1 MKRKPISCIS
11 LYYVSYES
19 TLPNAKSKAFVS
31 KINILEGVHMNQK
44 WGSHEGSLQRLEG
57 NFNFNTPHAKG

>member
-1 MKRKPISCIS
+1 
-11 LYYVSYES
+11 VSYES